1 MPSPPLGV
9 HERGSQGCSGSTV
22 AVGGAKALLDD
33 EGAVVVVVLGA
44 AGPVAGPPTDVGVVV
59 VGGGF
64 TLKSVPVTTVTCEPG
79 FTWVGSSA
87 MITAPD
93 MALATV
99 WAAASS
105 AGVFDE

>member
-1 MPSPPLGV
+1 V
-9 HERGSQGCSGSTV
+9 HERGSQGWSGSTV

-33 EGAVVVVVLGA
+33 EGAVVVVVAVA
-44 AGPVAGPPTDVGVVV
+44 AGIAVVPPADVGVVV

-79 FTWVGSSA
+79 FIWVGSTA
-87 MITAPD
+87 MITAPEI
-93 MALATV
+93 ALATA

-105 AGVFDE
+105 AGVFEE

>member
-1 MPSPPLGV
+1 M
-9 HERGSQGCSGSTV
+9 
-22 AVGGAKALLDD
+22 
-33 EGAVVVVVLGA
+33 
-44 AGPVAGPPTDVGVVV
+44 
-59 VGGGF
+59 GGGF

-79 FTWVGSSA
+79 FTWVGSTA

-93 MALATV
+93 MELATA